1 MRLVQL
7 WKQETGLDWTKT
19 ATEVESELDQTDSI
33 SYSEVE
39 EDVNS
44 GTSKDNAEYVYPKSF
59 FTGNGARTCSERL
72 EEEKNG
78 FLSRTLLSGSTKET
92 FPASPHKVRLS
103 RECSWEK
110 RSKARRRGY
119 RRSQVVHEKEWS
131 EQWAE
136 EKQNRDRLKWSEE
149 AEKTTE
155 ERKEQ
160 AFHSRQ
166 DRNALLQPPIE
177 GREGG
182 RQYKPPRQAH
192 LEEPN

>member
-1 MRLVQL
+1 MGLSRVKWTAISGEGTFFGGYFTSRFSLFVANTFASTKDGIDLCDEAGRSCLVQKRALGSDNLVTVLVSRLVRTQENLELGMRLVQL

-103 RECSWEK
+103 RECS
-110 RSKARRRGY
+110 
-119 RRSQVVHEKEWS
+119 
-131 EQWAE
+131 
-136 EKQNRDRLKWSEE
+136 
-149 AEKTTE
+149 
-155 ERKEQ
+155 
-160 AFHSRQ
+160 
-166 DRNALLQPPIE
+166 
-177 GREGG
+177 
-182 RQYKPPRQAH
+182 
-192 LEEPN
+192 